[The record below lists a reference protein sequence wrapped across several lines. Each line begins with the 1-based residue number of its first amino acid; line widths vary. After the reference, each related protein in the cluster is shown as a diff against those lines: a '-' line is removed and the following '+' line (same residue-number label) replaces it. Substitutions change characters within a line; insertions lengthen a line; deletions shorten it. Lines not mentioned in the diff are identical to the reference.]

1 MAKKSNVTEVLG
13 PADPVPN
20 VRTQLE
26 AFIKHKIAE
35 MMGGDAG
42 VFEPFFQPKKIADEI
57 RKLQTVPHQRKWHD
71 YFEEWGCLICEK
83 KNRPHTSN
91 GMCNACRRRTAGR
104 LQAILRL
111 TEKERPDAPSF
122 APDRL
127 TELASGAVRKQL
139 SGEAS
144 RLETHAYVTKAE
156 RKAQREKA
164 TREKHARRDQAL
176 LQAQTLHED
185 GLTWKAV
192 TQRLDPSGFANDP
205 KRAIERLR
213 IAVQKYVPP
222 AVRKLGYAKIARRQQ
237 ERSASHKEIWRQA
250 RALHV
255 EQKLT
260 WREIA
265 QRLDPDFDKD
275 PKAAIARIEMG
286 AHRVALVR
294 DLTDLA
300 HAAVR
305 RRSKKNSAS

>member
-1 MAKKSNVTEVLG
+1 MAKKSNVPEVLG
-13 PADPVPN
+13 PVDPVPN
-20 VRTQLE
+20 VRAQLDAYIE
-26 AFIKHKIAE
+26 QKMAE
-35 MMGGDAG
+35 IMGADKTGI
-42 VFEPFFQPKKIADEI
+42 FEPFFQPKVIADAI
-57 RKLQTVPHQRKWHD
+57 RKLQTVPHQRKWTK

-83 KNRPHTSN
+83 KDRPHVSL
-91 GMCNACRRRTAGR
+91 GMCAACHQRTQQR
-104 LQAILRL
+104 LAAILRFA
-111 TEKERPDAPSF
+111 EGEERPDAPPF
-122 APDRL
+122 TPDRM

-144 RLETHAYVTKAE
+144 ADHAYVTKAE

-164 TREKHARRDQAL
+164 TREKRPRRDQAL
-176 LQAQTLHED
+176 LQAQTLHAD

-222 AVRKLGYAKIARRQQ
+222 AVRKLGYAKIARRKQ
-237 ERSASHKEIWRQA
+237 EKSASRKEIWRQA

-305 RRSKKNSAS
+305 RSKKNSAS

>member
-1 MAKKSNVTEVLG
+1 MAKKSNVPEVLG
-13 PADPVPN
+13 PVDPVPN
-20 VRTQLE
+20 VRANLE
-26 AFIKHKIAE
+26 AFIERKMAE
-35 MMGGDAG
+35 IMGADKTGI
-42 VFEPFFQPKKIADEI
+42 FEPFFQPKVIADAI
-57 RKLQTVPHQRKWHD
+57 RKLQTVPHQRKWTK

-83 KNRPHTSN
+83 NDRPHGSL
-91 GMCNACRRRTAGR
+91 GMCAACHQRTQQR
-104 LQAILRL
+104 LAAILRF
-111 TEKERPDAPSF
+111 TEKQEWPDAPSF

-144 RLETHAYVTKAE
+144 GVTTAE

-164 TREKHARRDQAL
+164 TREAL

-192 TQRLDPSGFANDP
+192 TQRLDPSGFADDP

-213 IAVQKYVPP
+213 IAVQKYVPS
-222 AVRKLGYAKIARRQQ
+222 AVRKLGYAKIARRKQ
-237 ERSASHKEIWRQA
+237 EKSASRKEIWRQA

>member
-1 MAKKSNVTEVLG
+1 MAKKSNVPEVLG
-13 PADPVPN
+13 PVDPVPN

-26 AFIKHKIAE
+26 QFIEQKLAE
-35 MMGGDAG
+35 MMDGDAG
-42 VFEPFFQPKKIADEI
+42 VFEPFFQRKAISAEI
-57 RKLQTVPHQRKWHD
+57 RKLQTVPQQRKWHN
-71 YFEEWGCLICEK
+71 YFEEWGCLMCEK
-83 KNRPHTSN
+83 KNWPHRSN
-91 GMCNACRRRTAGR
+91 GMCQSCYGRTLAR

-111 TEKERPDAPSF
+111 TEKERSDAPSF

-139 SGEAS
+139 SA
-144 RLETHAYVTKAE
+144 ETSAPAYVTRAEHKAQRQAE

-164 TREKHARRDQAL
+164 RHDRIAATREKRARCA
-176 LQAQTLHED
+176 E
-185 GLTWKAV
+185 V
-192 TQRLDPSGFANDP
+192 
-205 KRAIERLR
+205 
-213 IAVQKYVPP
+213 
-222 AVRKLGYAKIARRQQ
+222 
-237 ERSASHKEIWRQA
+237 WRQA
-250 RALHV
+250 RALRV
-255 EQKLT
+255 EQNLT